1 MVADEKCPYAHGPLI
16 VSGPLVDGKNG
27 VDKQGREYSTPLLVC
42 PICHAYFAV
51 TGIREIVEVQLV

>member
-1 MVADEKCPYAHGPLI
+1 MVADERCPYAHGPLT
-16 VSGPLVDGKNG
+16 VSGPLVDGKSG
-27 VDKQGREYSTPLLVC
+27 VDKQGREYSRVLVC